1 LTAKDYLL
9 QLPALRNRIAAKC
22 SLVDDYIDEACRATS
37 RIRAVAIG
45 GTGWHSRV
53 ETWID
58 RKIDEERDEIEPMR
72 RQLWQLELDVLRV
85 TGAMPPGRWRQ
96 VIELRYLRG
105 LGWGQVIKDMGLGRS
120 YVFELH
126 GHALKVFAATYSQI
140 MLDRTIDMW

>member
-1 LTAKDYLL
+1 MTAKDYLL
-9 QLPALRNRIAAKC
+9 QIPALRNRIAAQC

-53 ETWID
+53 ETYID
-58 RKIDEERDEIEPMR
+58 RKIDAEREEIEPMR
-72 RQLWQLELDVLRV
+72 RQLWQLEQEVLRV

-105 LGWGQVIKDMGLGRS
+105 LGWGQVAEMMGVHVK
-120 YVFELH
+120 YVFQLH
-126 GHALKVFAATYSQI
+126 GHALIVFAVTFNK
-140 MLDRTIDMW
+140 MGLDLTLLT